1 MRDGAIVAAKFS
13 ACLVVIVALLAT
25 TTLYPW
31 WVNAIQP
38 FPMTPLL
45 AAYLGLFLL
54 AAACVAYGMFVSS
67 LTDSQV
73 LAAFLTA
80 MPLLLLW
87 LLSWN
92 EATTSLEVLPI
103 VRAISLFNHFQP
115 FTVGV
120 IDVRDVF
127 YFVFLAGVFVW
138 ATLQVLA
145 ARQWR
150 GRR

>member
-1 MRDGAIVAAKFS
+1 MVVVVLLGA
-13 ACLVVIVALLAT
+13 T
-25 TTLYPW
+25 MLYPW
-31 WVNAIQP
+31 LVSSIQP
-38 FPMTPLL
+38 FPMTPLI
-45 AAYLGLFLL
+45 AAYLGLLLL
-54 AAACVAYGMFVSS
+54 AAACIAYGMFVSS

-120 IDVRDVF
+120 IDLRDIF

-145 ARQWR
+145 VRQWR

>member
-1 MRDGAIVAAKFS
+1 
-13 ACLVVIVALLAT
+13 
-25 TTLYPW
+25 
-31 WVNAIQP
+31 
-38 FPMTPLL
+38 MTPLI
-45 AAYLGLFLL
+45 AAYLGLLLL
-54 AAACVAYGMFVSS
+54 AAACIAYGMFVSS

-120 IDVRDVF
+120 IDLRDIF

-145 ARQWR
+145 VRQWR